1 MDGVCQKAAG
11 SYRCGLFIF
20 ISVLSEIDS
29 GRRLLQI
36 TVTKTLVS
44 KGRILRKKNVYFLSL
59 QESIRSER
67 FWHLGK
73 VPNDWKIA
81 NMPGKDGDVG
91 NRGRADWKG
100 NLERNAKPWDRGSP
114 GN

>member
-44 KGRILRKKNVYFLSL
+44 KGRILRKKMFISLVCKSLSGLKGFGIWGRCLMTGKL
-59 QESIRSER
+59 QTCQARMGMWEIEAGQT
-67 FWHLGK
+67 GK
-73 VPNDWKIA
+73 VT
-81 NMPGKDGDVG
+81 
-91 NRGRADWKG
+91 
-100 NLERNAKPWDRGSP
+100 
-114 GN
+114 